1 MKIFIHYIFE
11 QEDEEM
17 EQAVESLTN
26 AGYNEDEIYAVP
38 VESHE
43 D

>member
-1 MKIFIHYIFE
+1 MRIFIHYIYQKE
-11 QEDEEM
+11 AKEM
-17 EQAVESLTN
+17 EQAVELLVDN
-26 AGYNEDEIYAVP
+26 GFDEVYTVP